1 MLGAETGKA
10 IHLDWQFPD
19 KGQDQLKRQ
28 TVATSLV
35 KENSRGDAVA
45 LVTFSLH
52 FEITLSLIR

>member
-35 KENSRGDAVA
+35 KENRAQ
-45 LVTFSLH
+45 T
-52 FEITLSLIR
+52 